1 MEFELKCNN
10 LLFIYFEIIRLQ
22 YFIAKLKEDLGELSP
37 IALDLLFRVL
47 TFFEIQKRKFVFVEL
62 FHSFLGYCMNEQRT
76 SSNYY

>member
-47 TFFEIQKRKFVFVEL
+47 TFFEIQK
-62 FHSFLGYCMNEQRT
+62 
-76 SSNYY
+76 